1 MAYGDTLRMP
11 WEPWRPHVHPME
23 NGITMEK
30 SSRLEDG
37 CNDFTFSV
45 ELNDPRILRITECW
59 DNMEALEA
67 HFSSPHMAEFRKSL
81 ATLPAEGR
89 DVHFYEV
96 IQEVRR
102 P

>member
-1 MAYGDTLRMP
+1 MIIVNGRFQTTN
-11 WEPWRPHVHPME
+11 E
-23 NGITMEK
+23 NIVVIKNAIATMEK
-30 SSRLEDG
+30 ASRLEDG

-45 ELNDPRILRITECW
+45 EINNPSILRITECW

-67 HFSSPHMAEFRKSL
+67 HFASPHMAEFRKSL

-89 DVHFYEV
+89 DVHFYKV
-96 IQEVRR
+96 TQEVRH

>member
-1 MAYGDTLRMP
+1 MIIVNGRFQTTN
-11 WEPWRPHVHPME
+11 E
-23 NGITMEK
+23 NIVGIKNAIATMEK
-30 SSRLEDG
+30 ASRLEDG